1 MAIATKEQRLAEE
14 IVEEELADQLD
25 KLPPPDEVA
34 EVLSAL
40 RVATLREFATEV
52 ANGGIA
58 YAKGNIGR
66 LEYATLLNSWLATAE
81 ETAAAGRNLSRIAA
95 RRKHKG

>member
-1 MAIATKEQRLAEE
+1 MALAKQKQYHD
-14 IVEEELADQLD
+14 EELADQLD
-25 KLPPPDEVA
+25 KLPPPEEVD

-58 YAKGNIGR
+58 YAKGNIDR
-66 LEYATLLNSWLATAE
+66 LEYAALLNSWLATAE
-81 ETAAAGRNLSRIAA
+81 ETAAAGPNLSRIAA
-95 RRKHKG
+95 RRQQPG

>member
-1 MAIATKEQRLAEE
+1 MALAKQKQYLD
-14 IVEEELADQLD
+14 EELAGQLD
-25 KLPPPDEVA
+25 KLPPADEVA

-52 ANGGIA
+52 ANAGIE
-58 YAKGNIGR
+58 YAKGNISR

-95 RRKHKG
+95 RRQHHG

>member
-1 MAIATKEQRLAEE
+1 MALAKQKQYLD
-14 IVEEELADQLD
+14 EELAAQLD
-25 KLPPPDEVA
+25 KLLPPDEVA

-40 RVATLREFATEV
+40 SVATLREFATEI
-52 ANGGIA
+52 ANGGIE

-81 ETAAAGRNLSRIAA
+81 ETAAVGRNLSRIAA
-95 RRKHKG
+95 RRKHND